1 MDAEAVGPSPYL
13 SSDYLTMFLTLFD
26 ATSDAVYVT
35 RLDDST
41 LLDVND
47 SWTALFGYER
57 DDVVGRR
64 AIDLG
69 IWVRP
74 EERDPFVRELRERRR
89 VVGYPVRV
97 RSASGREFDVTISA
111 SLAMWR
117 GTDVML
123 GIVLPTEGPPAAE
136 PRGRAALLAELTP
149 EEREVVEMV
158 GWARTDAEIA
168 AALGTSEV
176 AVRSMLS
183 RILSKLGLRYR
194 SQVVLYLAHRSQE
207 SGEA

>member
-1 MDAEAVGPSPYL
+1 MDADTRPSPYL

-47 SWTALFGYER
+47 SWTSLFGYDR
-57 DDVVGRR
+57 DDVVGRQ
-64 AIDLG
+64 ATDLG

-74 EERDPFVRELRERRR
+74 EERDPFVRELREKRR

-97 RSASGREFDVTISA
+97 RSASGRQFDVTISA
-111 SLAMWR
+111 SLALWR

-123 GIVLPTEGPPAAE
+123 GIVLPAEAAPVAE
-136 PRGRAALLAELTP
+136 PREPATLLTELTP

-158 GWARTDAEIA
+158 GWARTDAEIG

-176 AVRSMLS
+176 AVTSKLS

-194 SQVVLYLAHRSQE
+194 SQVVLYLARRGPEGGE
-207 SGEA
+207 S